1 MTSNMTFSVVEFS
14 SYFCKI
20 PFFRWVLV
28 NQGFQIVCVS
38 SRVFADKSLM
48 GFGLYVNLLKSDGPA
63 FNLGW
68 GFGS

>member
-20 PFFRWVLV
+20 AFFRWVLV

-38 SRVFADKSLM
+38 SRVFADKSVVCLEL
-48 GFGLYVNLLKSDGPA
+48 FVNLLKSD
-63 FNLGW
+63 F
-68 GFGS
+68 STV